1 MQRLAFALLTGTLL
15 ASLSACTV
23 CHEEIIDQSTSPDR
37 QWTTRTT
44 LRGCGRQVTTN
55 VYLQRADSRVR
66 LGEIVV
72 LVRHTHPLQITWK
85 GPGQLQIACAGCGED
100 VRVARPEAHGIH
112 IAVRR

>member
-1 MQRLAFALLTGTLL
+1 MYRFAVALLSSILL
-15 ASLSACTV
+15 ASLSACTI
-23 CHEEIIDQSTSPDR
+23 CREEIIDQSTSPDR

-72 LVRHTHPLQITWK
+72 LVRHTHPLQVIWT
-85 GPGQLQIACAGCGED
+85 GPAQLQIGCDRCGED

-112 IAVRR
+112 IDLRR